1 MLDEIWALLQ
11 DGFASF
17 GSRLISLGLLFMKLD
32 AGCSMWLLK
41 VFLFFSLS
49 LSLGLCRVIPYIKSY
64 AFGEGYFSYTSGR
77 LNISQTNEILEKAM
91 DRRAGYSQTHDICE
105 HDWVCRCHQMEDRP
119 IEKKYSYP

>member
-32 AGCSMWLLK
+32 ADYSMWLLK
-41 VFLFFSLS
+41 VFLFFSLFIIVRRLYS
-49 LSLGLCRVIPYIKSY
+49 SRAITYIKSY

-77 LNISQTNEILEKAM
+77 LNISQANEILEKAM
-91 DRRAGYSQTHDICE
+91 DRRAGY
-105 HDWVCRCHQMEDRP
+105 P
-119 IEKKYSYP
+119 